1 MRVCPE
7 FCDATRE
14 RAARRASAAFGA
26 LLLLVLSAC
35 ATLPTEPAPRADA
48 LPLDVT
54 GTTTL
59 GLRARAATAPHGSD
73 SGIRLLDTGHDAFL
87 ERAALIEAAE
97 RSIDAQYYI
106 WNSDTTGRYMAAR
119 LYAAA
124 ERGVRVRLLLDDI
137 NVGGRDDV
145 LALLDQHPNIEIRIY
160 NPALERDGLRWAFGF
175 LREFSR
181 LNRRMHNKSFTVDG
195 SVTILG
201 GRNIGDEYFDAHAEL
216 NFRDRDVVAIG
227 PVVADTADMFDA
239 FWNSVLARPV
249 TEFGNAVRA
258 GDIQSRAT
266 QAAAD
271 SARIAQLFG
280 EPPQDGAA
288 GLAHVTGSIEAMR
301 WAPARLVHD
310 NPPGDA
316 ALADTSITQASAAAL
331 GEVAAGAREEILIES
346 AYLVLDQQSV
356 DAMRALY
363 ARGVRLRALT
373 NSLASNDVTANHGA
387 YARRRDAILASGVE
401 LHEMRPDA
409 ASCRDLVL
417 NGSACGNGHVFGLH
431 AKTFVFDRR
440 TVYVGSLNLNLRSR
454 FLNAE
459 SGLVI
464 ESPELAAEIAADIE
478 LNMAPANSWRVVADP
493 RGRAQWLEG
502 EGSAAVTLTQ
512 EPKVSWSRRTSAALI
527 AALPLEKY
535 L

>member
-1 MRVCPE
+1 MVL
-7 FCDATRE
+7 
-14 RAARRASAAFGA
+14 A
-26 LLLLVLSAC
+26 LLLSAC

-48 LPLDVT
+48 LPRELAGSTALGSRVLSA
-54 GTTTL
+54 TT
-59 GLRARAATAPHGSD
+59 AHGSD
-73 SGIRLLDTGHDAFL
+73 SGIRLLDTGRDAFL

-106 WNSDTTGRYMAAR
+106 WNSDATGRYMAAR

-124 ERGVRVRLLLDDI
+124 GRGVRVRVLLDDI
-137 NVGGRDDV
+137 NVGARDDV

-160 NPALERDGLRWAFGF
+160 NPALQRRGLRWALGF

-195 SVTILG
+195 SVTIIG
-201 GRNIGDEYFDAHAEL
+201 GRNIGDEYFDAHATL
-216 NFRDRDVVAIG
+216 NFRDRDVVAVG
-227 PVVADTADMFDA
+227 PVVTDTAQMFDA

-249 TEFGNAVRA
+249 TEFGNGVRA
-258 GDIQSRAT
+258 GDLQSRARRV
-266 QAAAD
+266 ADD
-271 SARIAQLFG
+271 SARLAQLYG
-280 EPPQDGAA
+280 ALPQDGVA
-288 GLAHVTGSIEAMR
+288 GLGHVSGSIDAMR

-310 NPPGDA
+310 GPPSGA
-316 ALADTSITQASAAAL
+316 ALADTTVTQTSAAAL
-331 GEVAAGAREEILIES
+331 GALASASREEILIES

-356 DAMRALY
+356 DAIRAMH
-363 ARGVRLRALT
+363 ARGMRLRALT

-401 LHEMRPDA
+401 LYEMRPDA
-409 ASCRDLVL
+409 ASCRGLVL
-417 NGSACGNGHVFGLH
+417 NGSACGSEHVFGLH

-464 ESPELAAEIAADIE
+464 ESPELAAQVAADIE

-502 EGSAAVTLTQ
+502 EGSEAVTLNR
-512 EPKVSWSRRTSAALI
+512 EPRASWSRRASAAMISL
-527 AALPLEKY
+527 LPLEKY